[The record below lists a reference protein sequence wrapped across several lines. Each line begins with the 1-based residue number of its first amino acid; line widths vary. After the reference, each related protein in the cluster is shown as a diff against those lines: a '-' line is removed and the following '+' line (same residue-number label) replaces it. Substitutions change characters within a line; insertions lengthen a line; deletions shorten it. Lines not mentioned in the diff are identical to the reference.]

1 MAMFDDLDLGE
12 TIPRPVNT
20 PASDVIQPPGDGDLP
35 REFLITEDPLDDQIS
50 GPNRTGGGDVCDGC
64 PPADISGRRPFD
76 GASQVP
82 SQSNGIGQSNGK
94 GKRHKPSQESNGDN
108 SSDPSLSS
116 IPNGPP
122 SIDLSLPSLTSR
134 TGAEEAIALTK
145 WRAIEAHLT
154 KWFHDF
160 DMDALKIAF
169 ATMVSHQFSQDDPVW
184 IFIVGPAGTGKT
196 VVINMISALPRTTV
210 MGDLTPQTLLSGF
223 NKGKGYSLL
232 NTLGDSFV
240 LLFKDFTTFL
250 SKRPETRGEIA
261 SQLREVYDGKI
272 ARNTGAS
279 KGLTWSG
286 KCTTICA
293 VTPAVERAWTLMRDL
308 GERFCT
314 VRWPRGD
321 GPAMAEKSMAQLGRG
336 KQIMDEL
343 KEMTVDL
350 WNCVPMMAAQI
361 PDSAL
366 NIDLIYLAEM
376 VSHLRGH
383 VQRNA
388 EGKHEISEV
397 PEVEGPTRL
406 AKAFTQVARGHASLM
421 RRRTC
426 TDEDLRL
433 ARRLALDTIPSTR
446 RRVWEGMLRMP
457 YSDATPELLEAETTV
472 PLNTVK
478 WVLEDFAA
486 LGIVKAQEVG
496 TERKDYWFTDT
507 FDNIQKKALPKLFE
521 DRERARAEAR
531 ERRKE
536 R

>member
-1 MAMFDDLDLGE
+1 MNAHP
-12 TIPRPVNT
+12 TSH
-20 PASDVIQPPGDGDLP
+20 PASHSIPHPGPP
-35 REFLITEDPLDDQIS
+35 
-50 GPNRTGGGDVCDGC
+50 
-64 PPADISGRRPFD
+64 
-76 GASQVP
+76 
-82 SQSNGIGQSNGK
+82 QSNGNGSGKRRAAKSESNGK
-94 GKRHKPSQESNGDN
+94 AGDDDN
-108 SSDPSLSS
+108 RDDISDP
-116 IPNGPP
+116 PP
-122 SIDLSLPSLTSR
+122 PAPVDLSLPSLSSW
-134 TGAEEAIALTK
+134 TGAEETIALRKWDAIA
-145 WRAIEAHLT
+145 AHLT
-154 KWFHDF
+154 EWFHDF
-160 DMDALKIAF
+160 DLDALKIAF

-210 MGDLTPQTLLSGF
+210 MGDLTPQTLLSGY
-223 NKGKGYSLL
+223 NKGKGFSLL

-279 KGLTWSG
+279 KSLIWSG

-336 KQIMDEL
+336 KIIMDQL

-350 WNCVPMMAAQI
+350 WNCVPMRAAQI
-361 PDSAL
+361 PNAST

-406 AKAFTQVARGHASLM
+406 AKAFTQIARGHASLM
-421 RRRTC
+421 RRREC
-426 TDEDLRL
+426 NDEDLRL
-433 ARRLALDTIPSTR
+433 ARRLALDTIPSSR
-446 RRVWEGMLRMP
+446 RRIWEGMLRMP
-457 YSDATPELLEAETTV
+457 YSDTNAELLEVETGV
-472 PLNTVK
+472 PLGTVK
-478 WVLEDFAA
+478 WILEDFAA
-486 LGIVKAQEVG
+486 LGIVKAMEVG
-496 TERKDYWFTDT
+496 TERKDYWFTES
-507 FDNIQKKALPKLFE
+507 FDNIQKKALPLMFA
-521 DRERARAEAR
+521 DREKKKAEAR